1 MSRVRRAL
9 TVAVLLTLVAAMIV
23 LAFVS
28 GRGVVTVPPQ
38 EPSATALTVTTDASR
53 LAVIDAEGGLST
65 TDAVGGSLV
74 RYGGADVDFSFPA
87 WSPDGTRIAVIGERA
102 DDTAVYVFT
111 PPESG
116 ADRCRS
122 AGRLPERRIA
132 RRSTSTGRPTGRR

>member
-1 MSRVRRAL
+1 MNRVRRAL
-9 TVAVLLTLVAAMIV
+9 TVAVLLTLVAAMSV

-38 EPSATALTVTTDASR
+38 RAVGDGTDRSTTDASR
-53 LAVIDAEGGLST
+53 IAVIDAEGGLST

-87 WSPDGTRIAVIGERA
+87 WSPDGTRIAVLGERA
-102 DDTAVYVFT
+102 DETAVYVFT

-116 ADRCRS
+116 ADR
-122 AGRLPERRIA
+122 
-132 RRSTSTGRPTGRR
+132 RPIR